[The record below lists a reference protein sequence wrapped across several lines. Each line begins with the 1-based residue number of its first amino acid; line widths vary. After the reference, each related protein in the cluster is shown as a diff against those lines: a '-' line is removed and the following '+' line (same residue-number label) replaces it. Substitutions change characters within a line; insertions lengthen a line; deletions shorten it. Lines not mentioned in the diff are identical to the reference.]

1 MLQGRCHL
9 LKTEEKHRL
18 REGASVKRGIENQE
32 KIGKIYT
39 NEINTAGKSQSQDET
54 EEKFVRKMNILSN
67 REGKIT
73 SIQVNLKRE

>member
-39 NEINTAGKSQSQDET
+39 NEINTAGKS
-54 EEKFVRKMNILSN
+54 
-67 REGKIT
+67 
-73 SIQVNLKRE
+73 